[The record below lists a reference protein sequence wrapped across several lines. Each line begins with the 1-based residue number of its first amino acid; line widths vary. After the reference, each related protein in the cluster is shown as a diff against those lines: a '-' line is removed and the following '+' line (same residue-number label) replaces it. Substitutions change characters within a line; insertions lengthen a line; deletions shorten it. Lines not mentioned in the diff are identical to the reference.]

1 MIGPLRP
8 EPEARPIGAPQSSAL
23 RLLLRHRQ
31 AFVPPDGIHAIFPH
45 LPAFALEHPCH
56 RAVPIAPILLREGEN
71 PLAQPLLTRVSLGP
85 VPIGGLDLA
94 DRPTRPA
101 FRDVEHG
108 HGMPHRLAPAGR
120 AQKFPEATSFR
131 IERSRAWSATIRL
144 RRRFSCS
151 SPFSRLA

>member
-8 EPEARPIGAPQSSAL
+8 EPEARPIGAPQLSTL

-56 RAVPIAPILLREGEN
+56 RAVPIAPILLREGKN

-151 SPFSRLA
+151 TPFSRLA